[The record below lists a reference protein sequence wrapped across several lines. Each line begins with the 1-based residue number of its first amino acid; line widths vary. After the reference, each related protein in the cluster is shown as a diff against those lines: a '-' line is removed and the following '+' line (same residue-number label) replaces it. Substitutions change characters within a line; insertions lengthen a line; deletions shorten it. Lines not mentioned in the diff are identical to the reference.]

1 MASNPFFSGRIPQ
14 ELLAQ
19 VEKHIQDT
27 RESKTNIL
35 IQALAAYLNFPIQLS
50 SPSNSTLEKRL
61 NDLEQQVEKLLSL
74 DKDISKIKQIIKD
87 QNKSDNNVINSDNI
101 KIPDQLPNSI
111 LVDNIVIDN
120 DNSNR
125 QWKLIGQMN
134 ITDIL
139 KLPKLEI
146 QNETKFRDKLKALNN
161 SKKEK
166 VVTIGFYQFKIIG
179 KELEGRG
186 KIIYEVYE

>member
-1 MASNPFFSGRIPQ
+1 MITNDNSMASNPFLSGRIPQ
-14 ELLAQ
+14 ELLNR

-27 RESKTNIL
+27 GESKTNIL

-50 SPSNSTLEKRL
+50 NSSSSTLEKRL

-87 QNKSDNNVINSDNI
+87 QNKF
-101 KIPDQLPNSI
+101 
-111 LVDNIVIDN
+111 DNIVITN
-120 DNSNR
+120 DNNDR

-139 KLPKLEI
+139 KLPKLEV
-146 QNETKFRDKLKALNN
+146 QNETKFRDKLKALNS

>member
-1 MASNPFFSGRIPQ
+1 MASNPFLSGRIPQ
-14 ELLAQ
+14 ELLNR

-27 RESKTNIL
+27 GESKTNIL

-50 SPSNSTLEKRL
+50 NSSSSTLEKRL

-87 QNKSDNNVINSDNI
+87 QNKFDNIVINNDNI
-101 KIPDQLPNSI
+101 KIPDQLQSSMPI
-111 LVDNIVIDN
+111 DNIVITN
-120 DNSNR
+120 DNNDR

-139 KLPKLEI
+139 KLPKLEV
-146 QNETKFRDKLKALNN
+146 QNETKFRDKLKALNS